1 MKKFIVIIVL
11 FTGFLIL
18 YVWLHNYS
26 IAITQEVVRLQKEL
40 QLLKEDAIRLEIEQ
54 NKVFLWANLENRAK
68 ELNLI
73 PADKKNPNT
82 ILNSQLTKDIT
93 VQKNDE

>member
-1 MKKFIVIIVL
+1 MKRFVVIIVL

-26 IAITQEVVRLQKEL
+26 IAITQEVVQLQKEL
-40 QLLKEDAIRLEIEQ
+40 QLLKEDVVRLEIEQ
-54 NKVFLWANLENRAK
+54 NKVFLWANLEIHAK

-73 PADKKNPNT
+73 PAPNKKPNT
-82 ILNSQLTKDIT
+82 TLTPQLTKNIT
-93 VQKNDE
+93 VHKND